1 MKKIVLTAAALL
13 IAAGTAYAGNDN
25 VGGTDIN
32 KLATAN
38 VDTAQ
43 TSSVLNT
50 GSPVYK
56 LLNSSGDVQK
66 SAPQGSDRNLFGR

>member
-25 VGGTDIN
+25 VGSYDIN

-38 VDTAQ
+38 VDSAHTSSINSIKKSEPTAQ
-43 TSSVLNT
+43 T
-50 GSPVYK
+50 P
-56 LLNSSGDVQK
+56 
-66 SAPQGSDRNLFGR
+66 AQGSGRNLFGNN